1 VAEYTPTVDFDFTSS
16 TYTPTADFD
25 FVTAVTYNLSF
36 GQAWELSAPA
46 IGDVALTQQWLL
58 DALQTASLSA
68 SMRWAL
74 LTTTVRDVSPGF
86 AWSQSAAT
94 FGNRTANFAYGLQ
107 VPAFADVSP
116 SQSWAL
122 TIYDYADLP
131 ADNAWALNAIDAVD
145 DLSFRQAWRLQATA
159 VWTRVISATTYTL
172 TLTGEADST
181 TDLTLPMAS
190 FSSRLRSGNTSYL
203 QVSVPNA
210 RAYAAEIAARPNG
223 ELVVERGLRWSDGA
237 VEVSEIARGTLSRI
251 DIDTGARSSTAS
263 LQAGGTTTNS
273 APKTVA
279 LAGVSYKANSNG
291 SRRVRSSIDNTL
303 RPGDTA
309 TYDGETMVVGDLV
322 HVVSSRQGYM
332 ELTEAT

>member
-1 VAEYTPTVDFDFTSS
+1 VAVYTPTPDFEFFASA
-16 TYTPTADFD
+16 YTPTSD
-25 FVTAVTYNLSF
+25 FVVGKSADLSF
-36 GQAWELSAPA
+36 SE
-46 IGDVALTQQWLL
+46 QWLL
-58 DALQTASLSA
+58 DTLQSASLSA
-68 SMRWAL
+68 SFGWSL
-74 LTTTVRDVSPGF
+74 SSSVTKDVTHGF
-86 AWSQSAAT
+86 AWIQSAPT

-107 VPAFADVSP
+107 VPAFADTVS
-116 SQSWAL
+116 SQSWKL
-122 TIYDYADLP
+122 TTYDYADRS
-131 ADNAWALNAIDAVD
+131 ADIAWAMDAIDAVE
-145 DLSFRQAWRLQATA
+145 DLAFRHLWRLQATA

-181 TDLTLPMAS
+181 TDMVLPMAS

-210 RAYAAEIAARPNG
+210 RAYAAEIASRPNG
-223 ELVVERGLRWSDGA
+223 ELIVERGLRWSDGT